1 MANPILSRPD
11 AFTARTQQPYAQQ
24 PFPQQPYGQP
34 GYAPQGY
41 APQGYAQPGYGQPQ
55 QFQQPQGTMEP
66 PMSLDDVVNKTG
78 VTMLAL
84 MATAAATFFFLG
96 TLDYA
101 VLQPA
106 TYGALVVS
114 GLVGFVTVLLVS
126 ARKKISPALVL
137 AYSLIEGVFIGA
149 FSFMFEGMYPGIV
162 VQAVLGTFAAAG
174 ATLAAY
180 KFFNIRVSNKM
191 RRMVFIGT
199 AAFAGVM
206 LINFVLSIFGI
217 DLGMRSG
224 VIGLVAALIG
234 VGLGVFNLVVDF
246 DDIERGI
253 AMNAPASEAWRAA
266 FGITVTMV
274 WLYTEILRL
283 LSYFRR

>member
-11 AFTARTQQPYAQQ
+11 AFTARSPQTYAQQ
-24 PFPQQPYGQP
+24 PYGQQGYGQP

-41 APQGYAQPGYGQPQ
+41 GQQGYDPNFGQMPQ
-55 QFQQPQGTMEP
+55 QFQAPQGTVEP
-66 PMSLDDVVNKTG
+66 PMTLDDVVNKTG
-78 VTMLAL
+78 VTMLTL
-84 MATAAATFFFLG
+84 MASAVVAFLF
-96 TLDYA
+96 LP
-101 VLQPA
+101 PA
-106 TYGALVVS
+106 LLMPALVLS
-114 GLVGFVTVLLVS
+114 GLVGFVTVLLVA
-126 ARKKISPALVL
+126 ARKKINPGLVL
-137 AYSLIEGVFIGA
+137 AYSVIEGIFIGA
-149 FSFMFEGMYPGIV
+149 FSFMFESMYPGIV
-162 VQAVLGTFAAAG
+162 TQAVLGTFAAAG

-180 KFFNIRVSNKM
+180 KFFNIRVSSKV

-206 LINFVLSIFGI
+206 LINFVLSLFGI
-217 DLGMRSG
+217 DMGMRSG
-224 VIGLVAALIG
+224 VIGLVAALLG
-234 VGLGVFNLVVDF
+234 AGLAVFNLVIDF

-253 AMNAPASEAWRAA
+253 AANAPRSEAWRAA